1 MKLWGSGVLKVL
13 QLVFNLLLLLLI
25 LLWRLTSIICC
36 LIQLS
41 HHTKLAGRCWM
52 ELLKG
57 HFPDQG
63 SRRDKDLNQSDTEDC
78 WCHLRAAKGRR
89 RFSSVMCGGWCKCWK
104 VCRSRWL
111 EWQRCWVKTTLT
123 VGVFLNMCV
132 QGFFKHYK
140 KGKCGKHHLRSFILN
155 SLKMCSGQSFC
166 LFTPPLLGALLSV
179 AVVTGL
185 SVFWCSGNEIN

>member
-1 MKLWGSGVLKVL
+1 MNLWGSGVLKVL

-63 SRRDKDLNQSDTEDC
+63 SRRDKDHNHRFNEE
-78 WCHLRAAKGRR
+78 WCRGLSMPSESCKGKETVQ
-89 RFSSVMCGGWCKCWK
+89 FSHVWRLVQVLKGVQKPLAWVATLLGENYAHKGEFSRIYL
-104 VCRSRWL
+104 CR
-111 EWQRCWVKTTLT
+111 
-123 VGVFLNMCV
+123 VFLSIT
-132 QGFFKHYK
+132 K
-140 KGKCGKHHLRSFILN
+140 KVNVEKI
-155 SLKMCSGQSFC
+155 
-166 LFTPPLLGALLSV
+166 
-179 AVVTGL
+179 
-185 SVFWCSGNEIN
+185 I